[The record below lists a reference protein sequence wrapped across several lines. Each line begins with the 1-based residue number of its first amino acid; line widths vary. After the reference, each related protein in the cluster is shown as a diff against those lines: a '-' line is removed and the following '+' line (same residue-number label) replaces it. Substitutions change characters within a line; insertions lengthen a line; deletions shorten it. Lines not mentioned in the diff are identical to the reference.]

1 MKKIRKI
8 IIAFI
13 STLCLMSSIPSYATA
28 NTSEKTLSL
37 DYTDAKELV
46 TSTDDLFSNI
56 GTFMPGDVISD
67 TLKIENKNSNSIELF
82 FKSVP
87 IFQEEYELKED
98 YELLNRINLK
108 IELNNKNIYDGSLTG
123 TELKNIIS
131 LGKFKSKESGEFK
144 FTLTVPTDLKNE
156 FNMTRTK
163 VKWYFAL
170 NEDKIPST
178 PNSEPQNPTESQTAI
193 TNSTSDTSPHTGAL
207 HLIGIGIF
215 VALVGIGIGNVVERR
230 SKLNE
235 KVKK

>member
-87 IFQEEYELKED
+87 LFQEEYELKED

-131 LGKFKSKESGEFK
+131 LGKFKSKETGEFK

-170 NEDKIPST
+170 TEDAISNPPATIPNDSVT
-178 PNSEPQNPTESQTAI
+178 GAS
-193 TNSTSDTSPHTGAL
+193 SDQSPHTGLTSAL
-207 HLIGIGIF
+207 SISVIVGLILI
-215 VALVGIGIGNVVERR
+215 ALLERR
-230 SKLNE
+230 TARNE
-235 KVKK
+235 KCKK

>member
-1 MKKIRKI
+1 MKKVKKI

-56 GTFMPGDVISD
+56 ETFMPGDVLTD

-87 IFQEEYELKED
+87 LSQEEYELKED
-98 YELLNRINLK
+98 YELLDKINLK
-108 IELNNKNIYDGSLTG
+108 IDLNNKNIYDGSLTG
-123 TELKNIIS
+123 AELKNIIS

-156 FNMTRTK
+156 FNMTLTK